1 MMNITD
7 RLILYNGHYKLTQLL
22 VQDGPDQLKRERFE
36 PGQAVGALV
45 FDTQKRR
52 YVFVRQFRV
61 GSESEVLE
69 IPAGMLD
76 AGDPGPE
83 AAIRR
88 EIQEELGY
96 DVDQLTHIVDCF
108 PSPGNSAE
116 KFYLYYAEVS
126 QQSGPGG
133 GVADEHE
140 HIMVELLTRA
150 ELATQPWQDAKT
162 LVAVQWEQL
171 RRQAGD

>member
-1 MMNITD
+1 MNVTD
-7 RLILYNGHYKLTQLL
+7 RKILYDGHYKLTQLL
-22 VQDGPDQLKRERFE
+22 VQDGAEQLKRERFE

-45 FDTQKRR
+45 FDTQKQR

-76 AGDPGPE
+76 KEDTSPE
-83 AAIRR
+83 EAIRR

-96 DVDQLTHIVDCF
+96 DVDKIETVATCF

-116 KFYLYYAEVS
+116 KFYLFYAEVS
-126 QQSGPGG
+126 NQSGAGG
-133 GVADEHE
+133 GLATEHE
-140 HIMVELLTRA
+140 KIEVVLLTLD
-150 ELATQPWQDAKT
+150 ELAAEPWQDAKT
-162 LVAVQWEQL
+162 LVTVQWERL
-171 RRQAGD
+171 RRK